1 MPKTPSPTNTFQGA
15 SNPVRKL
22 SVELS
27 GVSKTFHADGQSVRS
42 LDDITLRI
50 GEGEFLT
57 LIGPSG
63 CGKSTL
69 FNLIVGLLEPDEGD
83 IYLEGEIFHERI
95 GRVSYM
101 PQRDLLLPWRNILD
115 NVIIPLE
122 LTGVPR
128 EEARARAQSMLP
140 LFGLEDFA
148 NSYPSA
154 LSGGMRQR
162 AALQRTM
169 LAEKKILLLDEPFG
183 ALDALTRRELQGWL
197 LEVWRRFGQTVIF
210 ITHDVEEAIYLGDRV
225 AVMSPRPG
233 RIVKIVD
240 VPLPRPRRQTMIT
253 EPIFSSLLAELLEA
267 LGVTI

>member
-1 MPKTPSPTNTFQGA
+1 MPSPTNTSQGA
-15 SNPVRKL
+15 RDQVGKL
-22 SVELS
+22 SVELR
-27 GVSKTFHADGQSVRS
+27 GVSKTFRGEGRSVS
-42 LDDITLRI
+42 ALEDVSLRI
-50 GEGEFLT
+50 EEGEFFT

-69 FNLIVGLLEPDEGD
+69 LNLVVGLLDPDEGD
-83 IYLEGEIFHERI
+83 IYLDGELCRERI

-122 LTGVPR
+122 IAGLPR
-128 EEARARAQSMLP
+128 EEARARAQAMLP

-148 NSYPSA
+148 GSYPSA

-169 LAEKKILLLDEPFG
+169 FAEKRILLLDEPFG
-183 ALDALTRRELQGWL
+183 ALDALTRRELQDWL
-197 LEVWRRFGQTVIF
+197 LDVWRRFGQTVMF

-225 AVMSPRPG
+225 AVMGPRPG
-233 RIVKIVD
+233 RIVKTVD
-240 VPLPRPRRQTMIT
+240 VPLPRPRRQAMIT
-253 EPIFSSLLAELLEA
+253 EPVFFSLAAELLEA
-267 LGVTI
+267 LGVPI

>member
-1 MPKTPSPTNTFQGA
+1 MPSPTNTFQGA
-15 SNPVRKL
+15 SNPVRKI
-22 SVELS
+22 SVELR
-27 GVSKTFHADGQSVRS
+27 GVSKTFRADGQSVRA
-42 LDDITLRI
+42 LDDVSVRVE
-50 GEGEFLT
+50 EGEFLT

-69 FNLIVGLLEPDEGD
+69 FNLLVGLLEPDDGD
-83 IYLEGEIFHERI
+83 IYLDGEICPNRI

-122 LTGVPR
+122 LAGVPR
-128 EEARARAQSMLP
+128 GEARARAQSMLP

-148 NSYPSA
+148 SSYPSA

-183 ALDALTRRELQGWL
+183 ALDALTRRELQDWL

-233 RIVKIVD
+233 RIVKTVD
-240 VPLPRPRRQTMIT
+240 VPLTRPRRQAMIT
-253 EPIFSSLLAELLEA
+253 ELVFSSLLAELLEA